1 MPTAPHGAIARGR
14 TGRKGTNSGE
24 QAMKVVLHNDAGQQ
38 TAQRL
43 ASLATDGIEVA
54 VCDGRDGARFAAL
67 MAEAEVLWHMFEPV
81 TAALMATAPR
91 LKLVQ
96 RLCVGLDLIDI
107 AAARDRGIAVA
118 NTPGANAP
126 AVAEMA
132 LTLMLGA
139 LRRLSLLDRTTR
151 SGGWAIDPVIQRQ
164 MGEIGGRTIGLVG
177 YGSIPSRLAP
187 VLAAMGARVLYTA
200 RTPKTE
206 ARADWRSLPDLLAE
220 ADIVSLHVPLTPQT
234 ERMIDGAAIA
244 RMKPG
249 AILVNT
255 ARGALVDEAALVE
268 ALRSG
273 RLAAAGLD
281 VFAAEPVKSDN
292 PLLALDNVVVAPH
305 AAWMTAETMDR
316 CFAMAIDN
324 VRRLIDRRPLANR
337 AA

>member
-1 MPTAPHGAIARGR
+1 
-14 TGRKGTNSGE
+14 
-24 QAMKVVLHNDAGQQ
+24 MKVVLHNDAGAQ
-38 TAQRL
+38 TARRL
-43 ASLATDGIEVA
+43 AELASEGIEVT
-54 VCDGRDGARFAAL
+54 VTDGQDKTRFAAL
-67 MAEAEVLWHMFEPV
+67 MAETDVLWHMFEPV
-81 TAALMATAPR
+81 TAALMASAPR

-96 RLCVGLDLIDI
+96 RLGVGLDSIDL
-107 AAARDRGIAVA
+107 AAARARGIAVA

-132 LTLMLGA
+132 LTLILAA

-151 SGGWAIDPVIQRQ
+151 MGGWAIDPVIQRG
-164 MGEIGGRTIGLVG
+164 MGEVAGRTVGLVG

-200 RTPKTE
+200 RAPKADAKAE
-206 ARADWRSLPDLLAE
+206 WRALPDLLAE
-220 ADIVSLHVPLTPQT
+220 ADIVSLHVPLTPET
-234 ERMIDGAAIA
+234 DGMIGREALA
-244 RMKPG
+244 RMKPA

-255 ARGALVDEAALVE
+255 ARGALVDEAALLA

-273 RLAAAGLD
+273 HLAAAGLD
-281 VFAAEPVKSDN
+281 VFASEPVKADN

-316 CFAMAIDN
+316 CFAMALDN
-324 VRRLIDRRPLANR
+324 VRRLADGRQLTNR

>member
-96 RLCVGLDLIDI
+96 RLGVGLDLIDL
-107 AAARDRGIAVA
+107 AAARARGIAVA

-151 SGGWAIDPVIQRQ
+151 SGSWAIDPVIQRQ
-164 MGEIGGRTIGLVG
+164 MG
-177 YGSIPSRLAP
+177 GSAVARSASSATVRSPP
-187 VLAAMGARVLYTA
+187 VWR
-200 RTPKTE
+200 RCSPPW
-206 ARADWRSLPDLLAE
+206 ARAFST
-220 ADIVSLHVPLTPQT
+220 PLVRQRRRREPSGAVCPTCSRKQT
-234 ERMIDGAAIA
+234 SSPCTCR
-244 RMKPG
+244 
-249 AILVNT
+249 
-255 ARGALVDEAALVE
+255 
-268 ALRSG
+268 
-273 RLAAAGLD
+273 
-281 VFAAEPVKSDN
+281 
-292 PLLALDNVVVAPH
+292 
-305 AAWMTAETMDR
+305 
-316 CFAMAIDN
+316 
-324 VRRLIDRRPLANR
+324 
-337 AA
+337 